1 MTCGASTLRAGSIE
15 QGGVYK
21 VPISQAGSGQS
32 SEGAKW
38 LDMTV
43 DLKNGLTLVEQKS
56 VWVRDFR
63 KWVKR
68 DTDMGMLEICL
79 GDKILHCDHRSL

>member
-1 MTCGASTLRAGSIE
+1 MTL
-15 QGGVYK
+15 
-21 VPISQAGSGQS
+21 
-32 SEGAKW
+32 
-38 LDMTV
+38 

-56 VWVRDFR
+56 VGVRDFR

-68 DTDMGMLEICL
+68 DTDMGKLKICL